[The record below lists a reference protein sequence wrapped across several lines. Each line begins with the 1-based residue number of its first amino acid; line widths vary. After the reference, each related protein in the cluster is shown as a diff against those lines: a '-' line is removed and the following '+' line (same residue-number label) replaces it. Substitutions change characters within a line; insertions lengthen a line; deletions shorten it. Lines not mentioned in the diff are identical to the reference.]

1 MYVKLYYNGR
11 ADWQFNDY
19 GEPANWELLRRFGH
33 VDTVELPQEIL
44 DKLTEE
50 EIGGY
55 KLGNPADEVVFELQ
69 DIVNAAQ
76 IVTGKSSDK
85 LEKRAEW
92 WEENGEEE

>member
-1 MYVKLYYNGR
+1 M
-11 ADWQFNDY
+11 
-19 GEPANWELLRRFGH
+19 
-33 VDTVELPQEIL
+33 
-44 DKLTEE
+44 TEE